1 MRMMSNYNSVPAR
14 VGDHES
20 NRDKDKVMDKDKDMD
35 RDRDMDGNMSLREF
49 MELGFDSLV
58 KIIFEK
64 GAHGEVLKML
74 LT

>member
-14 VGDHES
+14 VGDHEI
-20 NRDKDKVMDKDKDMD
+20 NRDKDK
-35 RDRDMDGNMSLREF
+35 DRDMDGNMSLREF

>member
-1 MRMMSNYNSVPAR
+1 MKMMSNYNSVPAR
-14 VGDHES
+14 VGDHEI
-20 NRDKDKVMDKDKDMD
+20 NRDKDKDMD
-35 RDRDMDGNMSLREF
+35 NDRDMDGNMSFWEF

>member
-20 NRDKDKVMDKDKDMD
+20 NRDKDKDMD
-35 RDRDMDGNMSLREF
+35 MDRDMDGNMSLREF

>member
-20 NRDKDKVMDKDKDMD
+20 NRDKDMD
-35 RDRDMDGNMSLREF
+35 RDRDRDMDRDGNMSLREF